1 MHYLRIV
8 SSQVAAVEKQ
18 KCIRFAILSNYK
30 LFRTAPKNT
39 NAPKSSSNVFD
50 IYVRF

>member
-1 MHYLRIV
+1 MRYLYIV
-8 SSQVAAVEKQ
+8 RSQVAVVEKQ
-18 KCIRFAILSNYK
+18 KCVNFAMLSNYK

-39 NAPKSSSNVFD
+39 NAPKSLYNVLY